1 MNKQKLFLQVLIVST
16 IYIFFWES
24 IFFSPI
30 RVFFVA
36 IHESC
41 HGLAAIITGGN
52 IISMELHGYEGSLIS
67 SGGFVPIIVSF
78 GYIGSAIIGSM
89 LMSSKHRL
97 ISSFIFISYVLFIL
111 IYYSSFSIEVLGS
124 IFISLLIL
132 FLIYKNFYKDFI
144 VSLIG
149 TFLAFQSIED
159 IKNYFLHI
167 PYETDAGILAS
178 YFNMQ
183 FLTLPIALIFL
194 IISFIIWFIGI
205 KNILKLK
212 KNG

>member
-1 MNKQKLFLQVLIVST
+1 LNKQKLFLQVVIVS
-16 IYIFFWES
+16 ILYIFFWES
-24 IFFSPI
+24 ILFSPI
-30 RVFFVA
+30 RVFLVA

-41 HGLAAIITGGN
+41 HGLAALITGGN

-67 SGGFVPIIVSF
+67 SGGFVPFIVSF
-78 GYIGSAIIGSM
+78 GYIGSAIIGSI

-97 ISSFIFISYVLFIL
+97 ISSFVFIVYVLFIL
-111 IYYSSFSIEVLGS
+111 IYYSTFSIEILGS
-124 IFISLLIL
+124 IFISFTIL
-132 FLIYKNFYKDFI
+132 FLIYKNYYKDFI

-159 IKNYFLHI
+159 IKNYFLNI
-167 PYETDAGILAS
+167 PYQTDAGILAS

-194 IISFIIWFIGI
+194 VISLFIWFIG
-205 KNILKLK
+205 LK
-212 KNG
+212 KINYFR